1 MIINPTETEDDKLQK
16 VNISLLL
23 FSNEETVLQDVL
35 VILK

>member
-1 MIINPTETEDDKLQK
+1 MIINPSETEDDKLQK